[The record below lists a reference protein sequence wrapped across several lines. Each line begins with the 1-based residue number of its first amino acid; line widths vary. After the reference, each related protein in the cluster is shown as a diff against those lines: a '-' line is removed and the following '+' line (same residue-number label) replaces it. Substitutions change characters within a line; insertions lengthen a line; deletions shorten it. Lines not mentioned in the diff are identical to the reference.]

1 MLRVLGRKKTSSNVQ
16 KVLWCLDE
24 LKIPFTREDF
34 GGEFG
39 GNRTPEFLKLN
50 PNGVVPTLID
60 GDAVIWESNTILRYI
75 ANRFGPTLLY
85 PLDPM
90 LRADCE
96 RWMDWQLGT
105 LNPCLTPLYVSL
117 IRTPP
122 ERRDPA
128 ALEEN
133 SRRASALFALLDAA
147 LQDRRYITGNNLTLA
162 DIALGALG
170 YRWHNLDVNRA
181 AVTPHLK
188 TWMNRLADRPAFRQ
202 HVAIG
207 LS

>member
-1 MLRVLGRKKTSSNVQ
+1 VLRLLGRKTSANVQ

-60 GDAVIWESNTILRYI
+60 GEAVIWESNTILRYI

-85 PLDPM
+85 PLDPV

-105 LNPCLTPLYVSL
+105 LNLCMTPLYVSL

-122 ERRDPA
+122 ERRDRT

-133 SRRASALFALLDAA
+133 SGRASALFLLLDTA
-147 LQDRRYITGNNLTLA
+147 LQDRRFIAGDTLTLA
-162 DIALGALG
+162 DIALGAFG
-170 YRWHNLDVNRA
+170 YRWVHLDENRA
-181 AVTPHLK
+181 ALMPHLK
-188 TWMNRLADRPAFRQ
+188 TWMNRLADRPAFRK

-207 LS
+207 LA

>member
-1 MLRVLGRKKTSSNVQ
+1 MLRVLGRKTSANVQ
-16 KVLWCLDE
+16 KVVWCLDE
-24 LKIPFTREDF
+24 LKIPFSREEF

-85 PLDPM
+85 PLSPL

-105 LNPCLTPLYVSL
+105 LNLCMTPLYVSL

-122 ERRDPA
+122 EQRNQA

-133 SRRASALFALLDAA
+133 GKRASALFSLLDTV
-147 LQDRRYITGNNLTLA
+147 LKDRRFITDNNLTLA
-162 DIALGALG
+162 DIALGPFG
-170 YRWHNLDVNRA
+170 YRWANLDVNRTA
-181 AVTPHLK
+181 LMPNLEM
-188 TWMNRLADRPAFRQ
+188 WMNRLADRPAFQ
-202 HVAIG
+202 KHVAIG